1 MRAEDKCERFLR
13 ALTKY
18 VQAEVAAATREQEC
32 DSMGAYYEE
41 RELEVALTE
50 LLTREEPVV
59 VK

>member
-1 MRAEDKCERFLR
+1 
-13 ALTKY
+13 
-18 VQAEVAAATREQEC
+18 
-32 DSMGAYYEE
+32 MGAYYEE